1 MSDTHF
7 DKVAA
12 QKLKGIAII
21 LMLQHHNFRVKSLYD
36 AYTVSFFPFHEDYI
50 VKISLFFK
58 ICVSIFAF
66 ITGYGLYH
74 SYNNKK
80 ETDEKWVIKRYIKT
94 FSGYWFIF
102 IGSCVLCELINNRT
116 SNIYMK
122 DGFLLGIIKILTDF
136 FGFNNLLD
144 LQQLNGTW
152 WYMSC
157 AIVFIIILP
166 FIVKL
171 EKSMGRGYLLLLLT
185 IIIPRVMNIVWV
197 NRNVCMPY
205 IFVYVLGIV
214 SAKYKWVDRIIN
226 YKVIRNDLGNKV
238 IKFILEVILIMIGIK
253 LYFRLPTEIFWEIKY
268 GIIPFFVM
276 IWCIEFIIN
285 IPLISNILKLLGK
298 HSMNIFLI
306 HTFIR
311 GIYLSDFIYSFY
323 HFILITGVLLF
334 ISLAVSILIEKIKEI
349 IKYNF
354 MIEKLLK
361 KIT

>member
-1 MSDTHF
+1 MSDRHF

-102 IGSCVLCELINNRT
+102 VNACIICQLINNRT
-116 SNIYMK
+116 SNFYMK
-122 DGFLLGIIKILTDF
+122 KGTLLGIISIITDF
-136 FGFNNLLD
+136 FGLNNLLG
-144 LQQLNGTW
+144 LKQLNGSW

-157 AIVFIIILP
+157 AIVFIVILP
-166 FIVKL
+166 FIIKVK
-171 EKSMGRGYLLLLLT
+171 KCVGGYLLLLLT
-185 IIIPRVMNIVWV
+185 VIIPRIFQIPWISD
-197 NRNVCMPY
+197 NVCMPY
-205 IFVYVLGIV
+205 IFVYILGMV
-214 SAKYKWVDRIIN
+214 AAEYKWIDRIIN
-226 YKVIRNDLGNKV
+226 YKVIKNNLSNKV
-238 IKFILEVILIMIGIK
+238 IKFILEVITIIIGIK
-253 LYFRLPTEIFWEIKY
+253 LYFRVPSDTFWEIKY
-268 GIIPFFVM
+268 GIIPFFVV

-285 IPLISNILKLLGK
+285 IPLVSSILKLLGK

-311 GIYLSDFIYSFY
+311 AIYLSDFIYSFY
-323 HFILITGVLLF
+323 HFILITGVLLLV
-334 ISLAVSILIEKIKEI
+334 SLGSSILIEKIKEI

-354 MIEKLLK
+354 TIEKLLK